1 MRWVIDLGGLG
12 LIVLNVAL
20 GLRYGLLRRGIALA
34 GVYAGIGVASLVG
47 NGVANF
53 FNNTHDPN
61 ALYRAGYWFVGIAF
75 LVMVAIELL
84 GFMYNDKIVRVASF
98 MFDRT
103 AGAVLGAVVGFL
115 QIAMV
120 CLVVLAVGSAKP
132 PNERSPLPPNRAG
145 YAQDVQASV
154 IGGRVSSR
162 QDLFLN
168 IFKPVLP
175 SDLPAHLAENADTTK
190 K

>member
-1 MRWVIDLGGLG
+1 MRWVIDLGGLA
-12 LIVLNVAL
+12 LIVVNVAL
-20 GLRYGLLRRGIALA
+20 GLRYGLLRRGVALA
-34 GVYAGIGVASLVG
+34 GVYAGIGVATLVG

-53 FNNTHDPN
+53 FNNTHDAS
-61 ALYRAGYWFVGIAF
+61 ALYRAAYWFVGIAF
-75 LVMVAIELL
+75 LVMFAIELL
-84 GFMYNDKIVRVASF
+84 GFMYNDKIVRLGSF

-103 AGAVLGAVVGFL
+103 AGAVLGALVGFL

-120 CLVVLAVGSAKP
+120 CLVVLAVGSATP
-132 PNERSPLPPNRAG
+132 PNARSPLPANRG
-145 YAQDVQASV
+145 SYAEEVKASV
-154 IGGRVSSR
+154 IGGRVYSR
-162 QDLFLN
+162 QDFFLN